1 MPQTA
6 EKLTIYNET
15 FKGDNNIHYVGKA
28 LAVYPQSAILVF

>member
-15 FKGDNNIHYVGKA
+15 FKEDNNIHYVGKT
-28 LAVYPQSAILVF
+28 LAFTHNQLF